1 MLYGIAAATAALALA
16 AVLAALLRVPA
27 LRVGLVERRQRVRRV
42 PSSGGPAVVA
52 ATCGIAVLGDRTGL
66 APLDPG
72 TGALLAA
79 AGAVALLGLAADLWR
94 LKTRFLVIGTTV
106 SASFVIPYGDIGVLG
121 GVVSVAWVVFVALA
135 FRSLDHA
142 DGVAG
147 TAGVVTAFGA
157 GACAAAEVLDG
168 PAALLSV
175 LAAALTGF
183 LMHNWPHARVGLGTC
198 GALFTGFLPA
208 AVAVQACA
216 GREPLA
222 GAGVLLAL
230 TAVAALD
237 VVLVALSRARAGRPL
252 LRTAPDHLAH
262 RLRRLGIT
270 AQGSVVLIGAG
281 VFAGVLVGVLVHMGW
296 TGGAAS
302 VWVAAGAV
310 VAVLGL
316 LRVRVYGAPGRP
328 APAVKV
334 RAGRSGERVGNR
346 APGPRRLG
354 RASGS
359 RRLTLVSRLVVR
371 RLGGVRRLGLGSVGR
386 KGAQVV
392 GVTPGARVQGPRRG
406 ESSQVR
412 GDMRVRNG

>member
-1 MLYGIAAATAALALA
+1 VLYGIAAATAALALA

-27 LRVGLVERRQRVRRV
+27 LRVGLVERRQRLRRV
-42 PSSGGPAVVA
+42 PLSGGPAVAV
-52 ATCGIAVLGDRTGL
+52 ATCGIAAVGDRTGL

-72 TGALLAA
+72 TATLLVAS
-79 AGAVALLGLAADLWR
+79 GAVALLGLAADLWR

-106 SASFVIPYGDIGVLG
+106 SAAFVIPFGDIGALG

-157 GACAAAEVLDG
+157 GACAAAEVMDG

-216 GREPLA
+216 QREPLT

-270 AQGSVVLIGAG
+270 AQGTVVLIGAG
-281 VFAGVLVGVLVHMGW
+281 VFAGVLVGVLAYAGW
-296 TGGAAS
+296 TGGAAT
-302 VWVAAGAV
+302 VWVGAGAGAV
-310 VAVLGL
+310 VVGL
-316 LRVRVYGAPGRP
+316 LRVRVYGPP
-328 APAVKV
+328 SVKV
-334 RAGRSGERVGNR
+334 RAGRPGERLGDGAR
-346 APGPRRLG
+346 EAG

-359 RRLTLVSRLVVR
+359 RRLTVVR
-371 RLGGVRRLGLGSVGR
+371 RLVGLGRLGRPGSLRGLRREGVQAADVTR
-386 KGAQVV
+386 GAH
-392 GVTPGARVQGPRRG
+392 VQRPRRP

-412 GDMRVRNG
+412 DGMRVRNG

>member
-1 MLYGIAAATAALALA
+1 MA
-16 AVLAALLRVPA
+16 
-27 LRVGLVERRQRVRRV
+27 
-42 PSSGGPAVVA
+42 A
-52 ATCGIAVLGDRTGL
+52 ATCGLAVVGDRTGL

-72 TGALLAA
+72 TGTLLVASA
-79 AGAVALLGLAADLWR
+79 AVALLGLAADLWR

-106 SASFVIPYGDIGVLG
+106 SAAFVIPFGDIGALG

-157 GACAAAEVLDG
+157 GACAAAEVMDG
-168 PAALLSV
+168 PAVLLSV

-216 GREPLA
+216 GREPLT

-252 LRTAPDHLAH
+252 LRPAPDHLAH

-281 VFAGVLVGVLVHMGW
+281 VFAGVLVGVLAHAGW
-296 TGGAAS
+296 TGGAAT
-302 VWVAAGAV
+302 VWVGAGAGGAV
-310 VAVLGL
+310 VGL
-316 LRVRVYGAPGRP
+316 LRVRVYGPQS
-328 APAVKV
+328 VKV
-334 RAGRSGERVGNR
+334 RAACRGERLGNR
-346 APGPRRLG
+346 AP
-354 RASGS
+354 GS
-359 RRLTLVSRLVVR
+359 RRLTLVRRLVGLG
-371 RLGGVRRLGLGSVGR
+371 RLGRQGVQ
-386 KGAQVV
+386 AAD
-392 GVTPGARVQGPRRG
+392 VTPGAHVQRPRRP

-412 GDMRVRNG
+412 GGMRVRNG